1 MNGKQVA
8 LMGLVAVGMFW
19 LLLRAQGGT
28 KAAGAVIQD
37 TDGNQHQLFLRPD
50 GVVIDERGKVWV

>member
-1 MNGKQVA
+1 MSGKQIA
-8 LMGLVAVGMFW
+8 LMGMVGVGVF

-28 KAAGAVIQD
+28 RAAGTIIQD
-37 TDGNQHQLFLRPD
+37 TDGNQHRLFLRPD